1 MTKSS
6 TFKVENP
13 TYTHVF
19 PEPFTVLGEQ
29 VTELPIRKPNGLDMI
44 EVGTPVIYDSATG
57 KAELDIPKCYEM
69 VSRLSAMPTKI
80 LLSVDT
86 GEMLDLFWM
95 VASFFMR
102 GRQALLP
109 ALEKQKAELL
119 ARADSREPSPEGSIQ
134 GSL

>member
-1 MTKSS
+1 MSMSS
-6 TFKVENP
+6 KFKVENP
-13 TYTHVF
+13 TYTHTF

-44 EVGTPVIYDSATG
+44 EVGTPVIFDSATG

-69 VSRLSAMPTKI
+69 VSRLSTMPTKT
-80 LLSVDT
+80 LLTIDP

-95 VASFFMR
+95 IASFFMR

-119 ARADSREPSPEGSIQ
+119 AQVD
-134 GSL
+134 